1 MRARTKKVGLT
12 GWMGPRYG
20 IRIRRRV
27 LEIDRGHQKPSPCPR
42 CSTVT
47 LWRVSSGIYECE
59 RCGVRLASGAYAYS
73 PAPPISRQERG
84 AAEAAPP
91 TTPAAATPKP
101 RRGGRK
107 S

>member
-1 MRARTKKVGLT
+1 MSKRTKKVGST

-27 LEIDRGHQKPSPCPR
+27 LDIDRSASHDWACPR

-47 LWRVSSGIYECE
+47 LHRVASGVYECR
-59 RCGVRLASGAYAYS
+59 RCGTRFASQAYAFT
-73 PAPPISRQERG
+73 PPPPITRSERG
-84 AAEAAPP
+84 PQAPE
-91 TTPAAATPKP
+91 
-101 RRGGRK
+101 K